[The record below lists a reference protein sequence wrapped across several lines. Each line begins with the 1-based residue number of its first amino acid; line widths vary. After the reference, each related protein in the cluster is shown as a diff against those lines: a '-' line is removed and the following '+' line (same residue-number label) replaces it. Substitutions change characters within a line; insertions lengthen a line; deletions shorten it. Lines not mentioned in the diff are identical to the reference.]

1 MKRRFTIS
9 ELLGAAEPSLVP
21 PEKGLRWP
29 LVPASRLTLYTLGF
43 LAATL
48 LPSRTL
54 ALPPSDG
61 PVATVGKEAIT
72 ASELTE
78 AARGLELS
86 LRAQEYQMRRQ
97 LLESLV
103 EKRLLEIEA
112 RTRRVTVE
120 ALLKAEVESKAKPV
134 TETDVD
140 TAMRSVGWGM
150 AASSPAETRERVR
163 TALRRERESI
173 RRAEFVTSLRAKT
186 TIRVL
191 LDPPRVAIDAASGPS
206 KGPSDAPVT
215 IVVFTDFECSY
226 CGQASKTLHK
236 LQEKHGPS
244 VRLVLRNLPLPMH
257 SKAPKAAEAA
267 LCAGEDGKFW
277 EMHDRLFANQGKLG
291 PDDLKE
297 HAAAIG
303 LDRARFGQCLDSGKH
318 AAGWKRDMEE
328 ARRLGVSVTP
338 SLFVNGRFIA
348 GALSPEE
355 LEAVVTEELERAAPA
370 TLPAASRAQVPAR

>member
-1 MKRRFTIS
+1 MKRRFRIS
-9 ELLGAAEPSLVP
+9 PCPHPAHPLVP
-21 PEKGLRWP
+21 PEKGRRWP
-29 LVPASRLTLYTLGF
+29 LVRAYGLGLCTLAF
-43 LAATL
+43 VATL
-48 LPSRTL
+48 LFSSRIL
-54 ALPPSDG
+54 ALPASDG
-61 PVATVGKEAIT
+61 PVATVGKETIS
-72 ASELTE
+72 ASELAE

-97 LLESLV
+97 LLDSLV
-103 EKRLLEIEA
+103 ETRLLEIEA
-112 RTRRVTVE
+112 RSRRITVE

-134 TETDVD
+134 AETEVD

-173 RRAEFVTSLRAKT
+173 RRAEFLASLRAKT
-186 TIRVL
+186 SIRVL
-191 LDPPRVAIDAASGPS
+191 LDPPRVALDTSSGPS
-206 KGPSDAPVT
+206 KGSRDARVT
-215 IVVFTDFECSY
+215 IVAFTDFECSY

-236 LQEKHGPS
+236 LQEKHGSS

-257 SKAPKAAEAA
+257 TKAPKAAEAA

-277 EMHDRLFANQGKLG
+277 EMHDRLFANQGKLA
-291 PDDLKE
+291 PEDLKE

-303 LDRARFGQCLDSGKH
+303 LDRTRFGQCLDSGKH

-328 ARRLGVSVTP
+328 ARRLGVTVTP

-370 TLPAASRAQVPAR
+370 ALRAASSAQVPAR